1 MIFIMKRN
9 LNIPGYFYYESEVED
24 TASKNKNVLSELSY
38 YTQFRIWLEVV
49 VYEQLSKILIF
60 RWIFNVMRISLAL
73 LDVYPVLALISFGK
87 KYAYVE
93 IMKAK
98 K

>member
-1 MIFIMKRN
+1 MTFMMKRA
-9 LNIPGYFYYESEVED
+9 LNVPGYFYYESEVAEIED
-24 TASKNKNVLSELSY
+24 KKKSVLKELSY
-38 YTQFRIWLEVV
+38 YSQFRIWLDLV
-49 VYEQLSKILIF
+49 VYEKLSKIFIC

-98 K
+98 Q